1 MNLQPGEIWLA
12 DLGLAAKT
20 RPVVIISRH
29 DPDAPRALA
38 IYVPLTTQ
46 NRNSPYEVAIPK
58 LGFLNAISVAN
69 VQGIASIP
77 MIRLEIRNIAGNGH
91 GGDQARSVLRF
102 EFALPPDSRCLS
114 SHRPKPT

>member
-1 MNLQPGEIWLA
+1 MNLRPGEVWLA

-20 RPVVIISRH
+20 RPVVIVSRE

-46 NRNSPYEVAIPK
+46 NRKSPYEVAIPK
-58 LGFLNAISVAN
+58 LAFLNEISVAN

-77 MIRLEIRNIAGNGH
+77 TVRLERKLGTLPETSMSAIRRA
-91 GGDQARSVLRF
+91 LC
-102 EFALPPDSRCLS
+102 FALNLPFTPG
-114 SHRPKPT
+114 